1 VSVQPKDISPST
13 GSVGIAVSNI
23 VSENLPVLSET
34 NAATSI
40 LRKIHSAGCIIIM
53 KTIAGSTLRPWFS
66 VVGTKNEF

>member
-1 VSVQPKDISPST
+1 VSIQPKDISSST
-13 GSVGIAVSNI
+13 GSVGVAVSNI

-34 NAATSI
+34 TAASI

-53 KTIAGSTLRPWFS
+53 KTVAGSTLRPWFS